1 MFLPNNKYQELLAT
15 KHSFCPLIVY
25 VCVFVV
31 FMSPSVYVTMCKG
44 KREREKREMGYE
56 YLCTGI
62 QCPWMVEESSG
73 APGDGISESCELPY

>member
-1 MFLPNNKYQELLAT
+1 
-15 KHSFCPLIVY
+15 
-25 VCVFVV
+25 
-31 FMSPSVYVTMCKG
+31 MSPSVYVTMCKG
-44 KREREKREMGYE
+44 EKEREVGDE

>member
-1 MFLPNNKYQELLAT
+1 
-15 KHSFCPLIVY
+15 
-25 VCVFVV
+25 
-31 FMSPSVYVTMCKG
+31 MCKG